1 MNHFNYFIK
10 LKTNTLRIEL
20 NFLSRLLNKFFLV
33 VLAIAVVSMVLV
45 LQISRQYGVF
55 VVMVPNLEGFG
66 PLLVAFKFYHD
77 IIIVYIQF

>member
-1 MNHFNYFIK
+1 
-10 LKTNTLRIEL
+10 
-20 NFLSRLLNKFFLV
+20 
-33 VLAIAVVSMVLV
+33 MVLV

-77 IIIVYIQF
+77 INSLHTVLT